1 MKISFLSLGN
11 HFKKNILNSVLE
23 CDFIEPI
30 GVFTRNEILN
40 EEFSNSLKCKKYLKV
55 EELFLDL
62 ESEFVYIS
70 SPNSIHH
77 DQISK
82 AINAK
87 KSVIVEKPMF
97 VDLYEANESIS
108 SSKEHGLLLHEGM
121 MYKHHSQFKK
131 IKEIL
136 KNDTYGGLKKAS
148 FSFGFPHLNKNN
160 IRYKKSLKGG
170 AKFDAGIYVISAAHE
185 LFGLE
190 YEVLSADSFYEKSF
204 EVDTSGIILLKYENF
219 IIELNWFFGAAYK
232 NQAEFWFEDA
242 HILAEMFFSK
252 PKGREIDIKIIRNY
266 ELISTIKF
274 DPENQF
280 KEMFKY
286 FNSCT
291 NKQYLNDLNK
301 LKMNLNLLSLLNERK

>member
-40 EEFSNSLKCKKYLKV
+40 EEFSNSLKCKKYLKE

-108 SSKEHGLLLHEGM
+108 SSKKHGLLLHEGM
-121 MYKHHSQFKK
+121 MYKHHSQFK
-131 IKEIL
+131 
-136 KNDTYGGLKKAS
+136 
-148 FSFGFPHLNKNN
+148 NKRN
-160 IRYKKSLKGG
+160 IEKRYLWRSKKS
-170 AKFDAGIYVISAAHE
+170 KFFIWIP
-185 LFGLE
+185 
-190 YEVLSADSFYEKSF
+190 SFK
-204 EVDTSGIILLKYENF
+204 
-219 IIELNWFFGAAYK
+219 
-232 NQAEFWFEDA
+232 
-242 HILAEMFFSK
+242 
-252 PKGREIDIKIIRNY
+252 
-266 ELISTIKF
+266 
-274 DPENQF
+274 
-280 KEMFKY
+280 
-286 FNSCT
+286 
-291 NKQYLNDLNK
+291 
-301 LKMNLNLLSLLNERK
+301 